1 MNLTMISKSLLIA
14 LPMLALGACSS
25 TTDMDS
31 ESAESA
37 TEQAMEQV
45 TDTSVDNTVQTDMIE
60 AVELTE
66 EELMAQEY
74 SDAILETTILFDFD
88 NSMIRPEFI
97 KVLDAHANFL
107 VANPAKS
114 VTVEGHADEKG
125 TPEYNIALG
134 ERRAMSVATYL
145 ESMGVTSSQ
154 INVVSYGEEKLV
166 NLEHSEAASVENRR
180 AELAY

>member
-1 MNLTMISKSLLIA
+1 
-14 LPMLALGACSS
+14 
-25 TTDMDS
+25 
-31 ESAESA
+31 
-37 TEQAMEQV
+37 
-45 TDTSVDNTVQTDMIE
+45 
-60 AVELTE
+60 
-66 EELMAQEY
+66 
-74 SDAILETTILFDFD
+74 
-88 NSMIRPEFI
+88 MIRPEFI